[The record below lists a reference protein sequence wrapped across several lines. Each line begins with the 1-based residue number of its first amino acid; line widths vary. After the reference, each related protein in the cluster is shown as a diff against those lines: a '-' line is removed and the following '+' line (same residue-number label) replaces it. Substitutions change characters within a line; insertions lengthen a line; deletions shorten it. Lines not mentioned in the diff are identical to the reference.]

1 MREAFFYIVSSF
13 WAGAVHAATPGHG
26 KTIAAAYI
34 VGARGK
40 PSDAVILGIFVT
52 LSHVS
57 GIVLVGVLAS
67 LGSTW
72 LVPQRVEAYLALAMG
87 VLVIGL
93 GLWML
98 WLQRDLLALA
108 MGEPARLQPLPDG
121 PAHPSHA
128 QGHDRH
134 HSRAHDRSDDHDH
147 AHAHA
152 HANGLPHMHEHAQDH
167 DHTHPHAHDHPE
179 TDAHAHHHGHAHPHV
194 HGEDV
199 GWHSHGW
206 GTYHSHRLDLVTDD
220 QRPKLVMLLALG
232 IAGGILPDP
241 AALAILLAALSSG
254 KVMLG
259 LTTVV
264 VFSLGFAA
272 TLVAVGLI
280 AAKVGEK
287 ILEWLSS
294 IWVVRV
300 QIATTLLILG
310 MGVVLTVKAANQLAS
325 LPA

>member
-1 MREAFFYIVSSF
+1 MREAVFYILSSF

-34 VGARGK
+34 VGARGR
-40 PSDAVILGIFVT
+40 PIDAVILGVFVT

-67 LGSTW
+67 MGSAW
-72 LVPQRVEAYLALAMG
+72 LMPQRVEAWLALALG
-87 VLVIGL
+87 VIVIGL
-93 GLWML
+93 GAWML

-108 MGEPARLQPLPDG
+108 MGEPAAA
-121 PAHPSHA
+121 PAPQTAPGGTAYRADRARAEPRHA
-128 QGHDRH
+128 HAHDH
-134 HSRAHDRSDDHDH
+134 HSSHDH
-147 AHAHA
+147 AHGSAAAHRHA
-152 HANGLPHMHEHAQDH
+152 HGDDL
-167 DHTHPHAHDHPE
+167 
-179 TDAHAHHHGHAHPHV
+179 
-194 HGEDV
+194 

-206 GTYHSHRLDLVTDD
+206 GTYHSHRIDLVTDN
-220 QRPKLVMLLALG
+220 RPKIAVLLALG
-232 IAGGILPDP
+232 VVGGILPDP
-241 AALAILLAALSSG
+241 AALAILMAALASG

-259 LTTVV
+259 LATVV

-272 TLVAVGLI
+272 TLVVVGVI
-280 AAKVGEK
+280 AAKVGQK
-287 ILEWLSS
+287 VLEWLSS

-325 LPA
+325 LPG

>member
-1 MREAFFYIVSSF
+1 MREAFFYILSSF

-72 LVPQRVEAYLALAMG
+72 LVPQRVEAYLALTLG
-87 VLVIGL
+87 ILVIGL

-108 MGEPARLQPLPDG
+108 MGEPVAADLPAVPG
-121 PAHPSHA
+121 AAAYRTPSNPAVH
-128 QGHDRH
+128 G
-134 HSRAHDRSDDHDH
+134 H

-152 HANGLPHMHEHAQDH
+152 AGHAHDH
-167 DHTHPHAHDHPE
+167 DHHHAHPHAHAP
-179 TDAHAHHHGHAHPHV
+179 
-194 HGEDV
+194 GEDV

-206 GTYHSHRLDLVTDD
+206 GTYHSHRLDLVTD
-220 QRPKLVMLLALG
+220 QRPKLAVLLALG

-259 LTTVV
+259 LATVV

-272 TLVAVGLI
+272 TLVAVGVI
-280 AAKVGEK
+280 AAKVGER

-310 MGVVLTVKAANQLAS
+310 MGVVLTVKAAGQLAS
-325 LPA
+325 LPS

>member
-1 MREAFFYIVSSF
+1 MREAFFYILSSF

-72 LVPQRVEAYLALAMG
+72 LVPQRIEAYLALAMG
-87 VLVIGL
+87 ILVIGL

-108 MGEPARLQPLPDG
+108 MGEPGA
-121 PAHPSHA
+121 A
-128 QGHDRH
+128 
-134 HSRAHDRSDDHDH
+134 
-147 AHAHA
+147 
-152 HANGLPHMHEHAQDH
+152 GLPAVPGTAGYRVPAEHAVH
-167 DHTHPHAHDHPE
+167 HHPHAHAPG
-179 TDAHAHHHGHAHPHV
+179 HAHHHDHDHSHPHTHA

-206 GTYHSHRLDLVTDD
+206 GTYHSHRIDLVTDD
-220 QRPKLVMLLALG
+220 QRPKLAMLLALG

-259 LTTVV
+259 LATVV

-325 LPA
+325 LPG

>member
-1 MREAFFYIVSSF
+1 MREAVFYILSSF

-34 VGARGK
+34 VGARGR
-40 PSDAVILGIFVT
+40 PIDAVILGVFVT

-57 GIVLVGVLAS
+57 GIVVVGVLAS
-67 LGSTW
+67 MGSAW
-72 LVPQRVEAYLALAMG
+72 LVPQRIEAWLALA
-87 VLVIGL
+87 L
-93 GLWML
+93 GLFVIALGAWML

-108 MGEPARLQPLPDG
+108 MGEPRSAVVAQTAAGGAAFHHG
-121 PAHPSHA
+121 PPAASHTHTHAHG
-128 QGHDRH
+128 Q
-134 HSRAHDRSDDHDH
+134 HSPHDH

-152 HANGLPHMHEHAQDH
+152 GSHH
-167 DHTHPHAHDHPE
+167 HAHGD
-179 TDAHAHHHGHAHPHV
+179 DL
-194 HGEDV
+194 

-206 GTYHSHRLDLVTDD
+206 GTYHSHRLDLVTDN
-220 QRPKLVMLLALG
+220 RPKIAVLLALG
-232 IAGGILPDP
+232 VVGGILPDP
-241 AALAILLAALSSG
+241 AALAILMAALASG

-259 LTTVV
+259 LATVL

-272 TLVAVGLI
+272 TLVAVGVI

-300 QIATTLLILG
+300 QIGTTLLILG
-310 MGVVLTVKAANQLAS
+310 MGVVLTVRAAYQVAA
-325 LPA
+325 LPG

>member
-1 MREAFFYIVSSF
+1 MREALFYILSSF

-34 VGARGK
+34 VGARGT
-40 PSDAVILGIFVT
+40 PRDALILGIFVT

-72 LVPQRVEAYLALAMG
+72 LMPQRIEAWLALALG
-87 VLVIGL
+87 LLVIGL
-93 GLWML
+93 ALWML

-108 MGEPARLQPLPDG
+108 MGEAAAQG
-121 PAHPSHA
+121 AIASSAAKPSH
-128 QGHDRH
+128 GHIHAPTHGDGHRH
-134 HSRAHDRSDDHDH
+134 RHDH
-147 AHAHA
+147 GH
-152 HANGLPHMHEHAQDH
+152 NGHEHV
-167 DHTHPHAHDHPE
+167 P
-179 TDAHAHHHGHAHPHV
+179 
-194 HGEDV
+194 GEEM

-206 GTYHSHRLDLVTDD
+206 GTYHSHRLDLVTD
-220 QRPKLVMLLALG
+220 QRPNLAVLLALG

-259 LTTVV
+259 LVTVV
-264 VFSLGFAA
+264 VFSLGFAT
-272 TLVAVGLI
+272 TLVVVGMI
-280 AAKVGEK
+280 AAKVGQK

-300 QIATTLLILG
+300 QIGTTLLILG
-310 MGVVLTVKAANQLAS
+310 MGVVLTVRAAYQVAA
-325 LPA
+325 LPG

>member
-1 MREAFFYIVSSF
+1 MREAVFYILSSF

-34 VGARGK
+34 VGARGR
-40 PSDAVILGIFVT
+40 PIDAVILGVFVT

-67 LGSTW
+67 MGSAW
-72 LVPQRVEAYLALAMG
+72 LMPQRVEAWLALALG
-87 VLVIGL
+87 VIVIGL
-93 GLWML
+93 GAWML

-108 MGEPARLQPLPDG
+108 MGEPAAAPVPQTARGGTACHADEPG
-121 PAHPSHA
+121 PSHHHPHS
-128 QGHDRH
+128 HDH
-134 HSRAHDRSDDHDH
+134 HSSHDH
-147 AHAHA
+147 AHGSAAAHQHA
-152 HANGLPHMHEHAQDH
+152 HGDDL
-167 DHTHPHAHDHPE
+167 
-179 TDAHAHHHGHAHPHV
+179 
-194 HGEDV
+194 

-206 GTYHSHRLDLVTDD
+206 GTYHSHRVDLVTDN
-220 QRPKLVMLLALG
+220 RPKIAVLLALG
-232 IAGGILPDP
+232 VVGGILPDP
-241 AALAILLAALSSG
+241 AALAILMAALASG

-259 LTTVV
+259 LATVV

-272 TLVAVGLI
+272 TLVVVGVI
-280 AAKVGEK
+280 AAKVGQK
-287 ILEWLSS
+287 VLEWLSS

-325 LPA
+325 LPG

>member
-1 MREAFFYIVSSF
+1 MREAIFYILSSF

-72 LVPQRVEAYLALAMG
+72 LVPQRIEAYLALAMG
-87 VLVIGL
+87 ILVIGL

-108 MGEPARLQPLPDG
+108 MGEPGAAGLPALPG
-121 PAHPSHA
+121 APAYHA
-128 QGHDRH
+128 PADH
-134 HSRAHDRSDDHDH
+134 AVHDH
-147 AHAHA
+147 AEAHATGHAHA
-152 HANGLPHMHEHAQDH
+152 DDH
-167 DHTHPHAHDHPE
+167 R
-179 TDAHAHHHGHAHPHV
+179 HAHPHMHA

-206 GTYHSHRLDLVTDD
+206 GTYHSHRLDLVTDN
-220 QRPKLVMLLALG
+220 RPKLAMLLALG

-254 KVMLG
+254 QVMLG
-259 LTTVV
+259 LATVV

>member
-1 MREAFFYIVSSF
+1 MDSPAPWRHNSSMREAVFYILSSF

-34 VGARGK
+34 VGARGR
-40 PSDAVILGIFVT
+40 PIDALILGVFVT

-67 LGSTW
+67 MGSAW
-72 LVPQRVEAYLALAMG
+72 LVPQRIEAWLALALG

-93 GLWML
+93 GAWML
-98 WLQRDLLALA
+98 WLQREVLALA
-108 MGEPARLQPLPDG
+108 MGEP
-121 PAHPSHA
+121 PAPQAAPAGS
-128 QGHDRH
+128 
-134 HSRAHDRSDDHDH
+134 SYRAVGSS
-147 AHAHA
+147 
-152 HANGLPHMHEHAQDH
+152 HEHA
-167 DHTHPHAHDHPE
+167 HPHG
-179 TDAHAHHHGHAHPHV
+179 HHHQHGHAHGSAAPHQ
-194 HGEDV
+194 HAAGEDV

-206 GTYHSHRLDLVTDD
+206 GTYHSHRLDMVTDD
-220 QRPKLVMLLALG
+220 RPKLAILLALG

-259 LTTVV
+259 LATVV
-264 VFSLGFAA
+264 VFSLGFAT
-272 TLVAVGLI
+272 TLVVVGVI

-294 IWVVRV
+294 LWVARV

-310 MGVVLTVKAANQLAS
+310 MGVVLTVRAAYQLAA
-325 LPA
+325 LPG

>member
-1 MREAFFYIVSSF
+1 MREAIFYILSSF

-40 PSDAVILGIFVT
+40 PSDAVILGVFVT

-57 GIVLVGVLAS
+57 GIVFVGVLAS
-67 LGSTW
+67 LGSSW

-87 VLVIGL
+87 ILVIGL

-108 MGEPARLQPLPDG
+108 MGEPNASALPVQPTAVAYRA
-121 PAHPSHA
+121 PA
-128 QGHDRH
+128 GHTV
-134 HSRAHDRSDDHDH
+134 HDH
-147 AHAHA
+147 AHAPAGGHGHDHDHHHPHPHTPAHDHEHHETHAHGDHDRHA
-152 HANGLPHMHEHAQDH
+152 HA
-167 DHTHPHAHDHPE
+167 
-179 TDAHAHHHGHAHPHV
+179 HV

-220 QRPKLVMLLALG
+220 RRPKLAMLLALG

-254 KVMLG
+254 QVMLG

-310 MGVVLTVKAANQLAS
+310 MGVVLTVKAAGQLAALS
-325 LPA
+325 A

>member
-72 LVPQRVEAYLALAMG
+72 LVPQRIEAYLALAMG
-87 VLVIGL
+87 ILVIGL

-108 MGEPARLQPLPDG
+108 MGEPGAAGLPAL
-121 PAHPSHA
+121 PRSAAYHAHVDHA
-128 QGHDRH
+128 V
-134 HSRAHDRSDDHDH
+134 HDH

-152 HANGLPHMHEHAQDH
+152 HGHGHDH
-167 DHTHPHAHDHPE
+167 DHPHAHPH
-179 TDAHAHHHGHAHPHV
+179 THA

-220 QRPKLVMLLALG
+220 RRPKLAMLLALG

-259 LTTVV
+259 LATVV

-287 ILEWLSS
+287 ILDWLSS

-325 LPA
+325 LPG

>member
-1 MREAFFYIVSSF
+1 MREAFFYILSSF

-72 LVPQRVEAYLALAMG
+72 LVPQRVEAYLALTLG
-87 VLVIGL
+87 ILVIGL

-108 MGEPARLQPLPDG
+108 MGEPGAADLPAVPG
-121 PAHPSHA
+121 AAAYRTPSNPAVH
-128 QGHDRH
+128 G
-134 HSRAHDRSDDHDH
+134 H

-152 HANGLPHMHEHAQDH
+152 AG
-167 DHTHPHAHDHPE
+167 HAHDHDH
-179 TDAHAHHHGHAHPHV
+179 DAAHPHTHA

-206 GTYHSHRLDLVTDD
+206 GTYHSHRLDLVTD
-220 QRPKLVMLLALG
+220 QRPKLAVLLALG

-259 LTTVV
+259 LATVV

-272 TLVAVGLI
+272 TLVAVGVI
-280 AAKVGEK
+280 AAKVGER

-310 MGVVLTVKAANQLAS
+310 MGVVLTVKAAGQLAS
-325 LPA
+325 LPS